1 MRKNGLHSVFEAL
14 RPSWGKNGEVAFYQ
28 ELATRLS
35 QIARKEKPWGWR
47 YVQSADHGTLGHAP
61 SVRFLRAIEVLAAEA
76 DGLPAFVADTEPV
89 MVHARPG
96 SIHPNAILLGES
108 KLCANPTCTIC
119 FIPRV
124 PWQKYCPRCAKL
136 RRNNHDK
143 KST

>member
-1 MRKNGLHSVFEAL
+1 MGKNDLQRLFDTL
-14 RPSWGKNGEVAFYQ
+14 RSAWGKNGEVAFYQ

-35 QIARKEKPWGWR
+35 KIARTDKPWGWR
-47 YVQSADHGTLGHAP
+47 YVQSVDHGTLGHPP
-61 SVRFLRAIEVLAAEA
+61 SRRFLRAVEILFAEM

-96 SIHPNAILLGES
+96 SVHPNSILLAES
-108 KLCANPTCTIC
+108 KPCANPTCTIH

-136 RRNNHDK
+136 KRR
-143 KST
+143 